1 MPEIIVSVEADSDDQ
16 GAPVLL
22 RERVSES
29 SLASDH
35 YAAQLM
41 ERIGWA
47 VVDASETEQ
56 DPETRLR
63 RPRVQGETAAPSESA
78 ARNLGAPSS

>member
-1 MPEIIVSVEADSDDQ
+1 MPEIIVSADSEK
-16 GAPVLL
+16 GAPILM

-29 SLASDH
+29 ALASEH

-47 VVDASETEQ
+47 VVDASEAEVVAP
-56 DPETRLR
+56 DRDEKL
-63 RPRVQGETAAPSESA
+63 AA
-78 ARNLGAPSS
+78 SSG

>member
-1 MPEIIVSVEADSDDQ
+1 MPEIIVSAESKP

-22 RERVSES
+22 RERVTES
-29 SLASDH
+29 ALSSDH

-47 VVDASETEQ
+47 VVDATETE
-56 DPETRLR
+56 PETENDEGR
-63 RPRVQGETAAPSESA
+63 R
-78 ARNLGAPSS
+78 

>member
-1 MPEIIVSVEADSDDQ
+1 MPEITVSVESDSDDQ

-47 VVDASETEQ
+47 VVDASETEE
-56 DPETRLR
+56 DE
-63 RPRVQGETAAPSESA
+63 
-78 ARNLGAPSS
+78 GAN